1 MARNRSCSAKA
12 APSRSSHRSS
22 PPLRADSLLIGF
34 GPPDASTHAL
44 NESLDLEVFAKA
56 IAASRRLL
64 VKLKRG

>member
-1 MARNRSCSAKA
+1 MLGEGGSIPIITSFK
-12 APSRSSHRSS
+12 